1 MFKNYL
7 VTALRNIRKNKLTSL
22 ITIIG
27 FSIGIAGA
35 LLIFLYAQYEFSFN
49 KFLAGHE
56 RIYRLLVRATSVEG
70 GEFFSPNVDAR
81 VKNSLLSRNQGIEN
95 LTQVNLTDA
104 LLGYDNHFFFES
116 GEIFITDSS
125 FMKVFSYPLVSGD
138 PGTALERPMSVVLTA
153 EKARKYFGSE
163 NPIGKTLSFS
173 AYDLGDKIYYFTVT
187 GVLAPLPVNST
198 LRFSFLMNCSMDKY
212 IGDVYQYYNSEHGTD
227 ANPKDNPL
235 LASFYVKLKS
245 NAFLFGFGRSLR
257 RVLDG
262 TPANAM
268 LYVYKSFQLTYEALD
283 NVYLFSHFDTPTE
296 KRGNFL
302 FILLLAGL
310 GIIVIAIAC
319 INVVNLTTARAMTR
333 AKEIGIR
340 KALGASRTELRLQC
354 IVESVCLSFI
364 SLWISL
370 VIVELLLPIFGLLL
384 KRDLTID
391 YLSNPAYLAAVIGVT
406 FAVGLLSGLY
416 PAVYLSSFS
425 VVHTLKGQRTPSSR
439 RFREAMV
446 VVQFVFSIGMFVASG
461 AVLKEFKAAR
471 TADTGQDSKDL
482 IVARLNIQQVET
494 KFPDLKKAIA
504 SVPGVVGVTATS
516 LAAWKD
522 GDYAKDL
529 PLTIEGKVRYCDIL
543 VVDPDYLK
551 VLGVSL
557 AQGKQFD
564 PDYENIG
571 MNQLIVNEAAAR
583 QFGFHVDGFLWPDPV
598 KGKVIGIA
606 KDFNYLFPSR
616 RVKPLILVPNSPLLI
631 NNAFGPSPI
640 HYDYMLVKL
649 QGGDQTRILE
659 SIKRTW
665 DIFNPGYAFEYRYV
679 DEAMR
684 GQLDDYYHSF
694 EAILDIST
702 ILSFLLSGLG
712 LFGLASFEVERRTK
726 EVGVRKAL
734 GATSMQ
740 IVLHFLFGFS
750 RLIALANIIAW
761 PLTFALIRVVFALI
775 QYPRVIPIGP
785 LVFLEAGLASM
796 AVMVATVGAQTLRAA
811 RANPANTI
819 RYE

>member
-1 MFKNYL
+1 MFKNY
-7 VTALRNIRKNKLTSL
+7 VITALRNIRKNRLTSF
-22 ITIIG
+22 ITIMG
-27 FSIGIAGA
+27 FAIGISGA
-35 LLIFLYAQYEFSFN
+35 LLIFLYAQNEFSFN

-56 RIYRLLVRATSVEG
+56 RIYRLLVKAASVEG
-70 GEFFSPNVDAR
+70 REFFSPNLDAR
-81 VKNSLLSRNQGIEN
+81 VKNPLLSLNQGIEN

-116 GEIFITDSS
+116 SEIFITDSS
-125 FMKVFSYPLVSGD
+125 FLKIFNYPLVSGD
-138 PGTALERPMSVVLTA
+138 PTTALEKPMSVVLTA
-153 EKARKYFGSE
+153 EKAHKYFGNE
-163 NPIGKTLSFS
+163 NPMGKTLSFS
-173 AYDLGDKIYYFTVT
+173 AYDLGDKVLYFTVT

-198 LRFSFLMNCSMDKY
+198 LRFSFLMNCPMEKY
-212 IGDVYQYYNSEHGTD
+212 LADVYQYYNSQHGAN
-227 ANPKDNPL
+227 ANPMSNPL
-235 LASFYVKLKS
+235 LATFYIKLKS
-245 NAFLFGFGRSLR
+245 NAFLYGFRRSLSQ
-257 RVLDG
+257 VLDEI
-262 TPANAM
+262 PANAM
-268 LYVYKSFQLTYEALD
+268 RSVYKSFQLSCEALD
-283 NVYLFSHFDTPTE
+283 KVYLFSHFDAPSE

-364 SLWISL
+364 SLWLAL
-370 VIVELLLPIFGLLL
+370 VIVELLLPFFGHLIN
-384 KRDLTID
+384 RDLTID

-406 FAVGLLSGLY
+406 FMVGLLSALY

-439 RFREAMV
+439 RFRETMV
-446 VVQFVFSIGMFVASG
+446 VIQFVFSIGMFVASS
-461 AVLKEFKAAR
+461 AVLKEFKAER
-471 TADTGQDSKDL
+471 TADIGQDSRDMV
-482 IVARLNIQQVET
+482 VARLNILQVES

-522 GDYAKDL
+522 GEYAKDF
-529 PLTIEGKVRYCDIL
+529 PLRIEGTVRYCDIL
-543 VVDPDYLK
+543 AVDPDYLK

-557 AQGKQFD
+557 AQGKEFD
-564 PDYENIG
+564 PDYENNG
-571 MNQLIVNEAAAR
+571 SNQLIVNEAAAR
-583 QFGFHVDGFLWPDPV
+583 QFGLRVDGFIWPDPV
-598 KGKVIGIA
+598 RGRIIGIA

-631 NNAFGPSPI
+631 NNVFGPSPV
-640 HYDYMLVKL
+640 HYDYIIIKL
-649 QGGDQTRILE
+649 QGGDQARILQGIK
-659 SIKRTW
+659 SIW
-665 DIFNPGYAFEYRYV
+665 NDFNSGYAFEYRYV

-694 EAILDIST
+694 EGILDIST

-734 GATSMQ
+734 GATSTQ

-750 RLIALANIIAW
+750 
-761 PLTFALIRVVFALI
+761 
-775 QYPRVIPIGP
+775 G
-785 LVFLEAGLASM
+785 
-796 AVMVATVGAQTLRAA
+796 
-811 RANPANTI
+811 
-819 RYE
+819 